1 MNKQKNISS
10 FETAC
15 WFYQKALADK
25 IRITDS
31 KIQHLLFLSQ
41 LHYALKHGSYLMPTL
56 FVCFDRGFYEAS
68 VQNILSY
75 GIPPISFTD
84 MAHTDFLELI
94 WQKYGQMPEDK
105 LRQFIL
111 SLDCFKNCYR
121 PERETVVNPLNFADS
136 FSQDLQSHKN
146 TSSTTKVLISQN
158 GPVKVSAWTPRKLT
172 DQKK

>member
-15 WFYQKALADK
+15 WFYQKAQADK

-68 VQNILSY
+68 VQNILPY

-94 WQKYGQMPEDK
+94 WQKYGHIKYNQGSYIAKRSGKSIRMDPS
-105 LRQFIL
+105 QT
-111 SLDCFKNCYR
+111 NR
-121 PERETVVNPLNFADS
+121 PKKIRSTLCQNFY
-136 FSQDLQSHKN
+136 
-146 TSSTTKVLISQN
+146 TYC
-158 GPVKVSAWTPRKLT
+158 
-172 DQKK
+172 